1 MELLTIAQA
10 AKKLGVHAN
19 SLRNYEKRGLIKP
32 ARLPSGQRRY
42 SADELARLLSSGE
55 IFGQEERNAT
65 LYARVSTK
73 KQADSGNLE
82 RQMLRLRQFA
92 KDNGFTVGHE
102 VSDVASGLNQQRR
115 GLAKVLK
122 LAERGEYKKLLIE
135 YPDRL
140 TRFGYSYL
148 ERHLRYCGVEI
159 IVIAEKEPDD
169 SQPELMR
176 DLLSIVTSF
185 SAGLYGAGAGKR
197 VRDGFCQ
204 LVSEVNSDGK
214 TE

>member
-92 KDNGFTVGHE
+92 KDKGFTVGHE
-102 VSDVASGLNQQRR
+102 VSDVG
-115 GLAKVLK
+115 G
-122 LAERGEYKKLLIE
+122 
-135 YPDRL
+135 
-140 TRFGYSYL
+140 
-148 ERHLRYCGVEI
+148 
-159 IVIAEKEPDD
+159 
-169 SQPELMR
+169 
-176 DLLSIVTSF
+176 
-185 SAGLYGAGAGKR
+185 
-197 VRDGFCQ
+197 
-204 LVSEVNSDGK
+204 
-214 TE
+214 